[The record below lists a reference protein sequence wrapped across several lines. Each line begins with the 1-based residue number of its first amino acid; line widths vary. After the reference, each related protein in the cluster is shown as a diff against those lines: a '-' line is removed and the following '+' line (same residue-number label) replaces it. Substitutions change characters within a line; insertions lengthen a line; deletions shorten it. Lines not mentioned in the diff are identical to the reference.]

1 MVKKD
6 DEVSVSSETKG
17 PLKSFQALMGEG
29 EKFSRDKLYI
39 KAIQSYT
46 EALDLLPQ
54 DDDKSTA
61 KDINDRLNGL
71 VARSACYLK
80 IGKNNLAL
88 QDAEES
94 LKSNKEFTR
103 GLYQKAEALYAM
115 GEFELA
121 LMFYHRGKKL
131 RSDLR
136 EFQLGINKAQEAID
150 NSVGDPN
157 RVKLEAS
164 GDLSIFYKNDEVN
177 FSIRHDHIF
186 AHLHD
191 ISQDETKKKKKQP
204 IGYVRASQKKD
215 TTVQRKPHP
224 PPANPRTTKQL
235 LGDLYEDRVFLD
247 KIINNTTVTK
257 PNTRSGD
264 AIYQLASDGI
274 DYLDG
279 RTHFWRQQEPL
290 YARKSLKK
298 ADNNDETYKYVHREL
313 EAIDEL
319 QNMDQFVDA
328 RRRAQRLLEF
338 CERLDERKFPE
349 KQPVIADVYSRLGNA
364 YLELGD
370 YNKAL
375 DYHFRDLTYAESKHD
390 TDRSSRALDNLGR
403 VYARS
408 GQFAQAIQVWERKI
422 PLASSPLE
430 KAWLFHEIGQCHF
443 GLGDYERAK
452 RYGERSYVEAVAAN
466 DPIWQLNA
474 KVLVAH
480 SETKLRQ
487 YRDAEKTFEEA
498 LELARDQHDMAAE
511 RAIERALKDVRDQIA
526 KGAAD
531 SPPDRAETMYDIKV
545 NSDEPIEYADDKEG
559 LIKLTIFGD
568 NGSSG
573 SIDLRGNENDPK
585 KYDGYTT
592 TLKKKAYD
600 AGKLTKLA
608 LTCTK
613 IGSWPLDSIEISD
626 SKRKTKQKF
635 LLADSIESTTT
646 VIDLFP
652 EGSIVEF
659 PFDTRKN
666 KKKGKPKPVQSDR
679 QPSAARQADSPKPV
693 QYTVT
698 TKTGSALGSGTD
710 ANVFITLN
718 GDKNKIDRHRLGTP
732 ESNRNPFEKGSKD
745 DFKFEDTD
753 IGKLKTIVIEH
764 DNSGMA
770 SGWFL
775 DSVEVKYNGNTY
787 KFPVGRWLDSDE
799 GDKRISLELEP
810 NKKPASKIAS
820 ELEDNQ
826 EESRS
831 SISPPNETKAR
842 PSSTEKVDYDDFF
855 DDDKDDDDSHAPNAV
870 DYEVTVKTGDKR
882 GAGTDANV
890 YLSMFGDK
898 TNSERHELKETTDR
912 TINRFEKGATN
923 RFKIQGADVGKIK
936 TIRIEHD
943 GTGIGAGWYLDSIEI
958 HHVPRNETYMFPVDR
973 WLDTG
978 EGDKRISL
986 DLEPDKKPGQAKDSK
1001 TPDPK
1006 ASETSSTTDTS
1017 KKTAK
1022 PDDQS
1027 TSKKPT
1033 QYLVTVK
1040 TGSPMG
1046 SGTDANVFITLNGDK
1061 QRIVRRPLEKPDS
1074 GRNPF
1079 ERNSKDDF
1087 KFEDTDVGQLKTI
1100 VLEHDNTGLASGW
1113 YCDFVEVKYNGNTV
1127 KFPVGRWLDSDEGD
1141 KRISLE
1147 LEPNKKPSANTTTDD
1162 SHAPDAVDYEVTVKT
1177 AKKKGAGTDANVYL
1191 GMYGD
1196 KTKTERHQL
1205 KESIEK
1211 SRNLFESG
1219 ATNRFKIHA
1228 ADVGK
1233 IKSIRIEHDG
1243 TGIGAGWYPESIE
1256 IRHIPHNETYFFLI
1270 DRWLDSGEGDKRI
1283 SIDVDASQKPGQS
1296 SDSKSPD
1303 PAPTKKEA
1311 TPAKSEPA
1319 PTKTEPAPA
1328 KSEPAPKAT
1337 TTTQAPSDPN
1347 KKTKYTV
1354 TTKTGSA
1361 LGAGT
1366 DANVYITLN
1375 GDKNKVVRQSLEKP
1389 EDGWN
1394 PFERNGKDDF
1404 VFNEVDIGQLKTIII
1419 EHDGT
1424 GSGAGWFC
1432 DFVEVKYNGN
1442 TIKFPVGRWLDVD
1455 EGDKRI
1461 SLELEPNKK
1470 PPAKIIT
1477 DTSKAGNNVEYEV
1490 TVKTA
1495 KKSGAGTD
1503 ANVYLGIFG
1512 EQGKVERQQLKEP
1525 MDKSRNLFESGATNR
1540 FKINAPDVGKITTI
1554 RLEHDGTGLGAGWY
1568 VDSVEVRHVSHNETY
1583 KFPIDRWLD
1592 AGEGDKRISLDLE
1605 PNKKPGQLKC
1615 KN

>member
-6 DEVSVSSETKG
+6 DEISVSSETKG

-164 GDLSIFYKNDEVN
+164 GDLSIFYKNDEE
-177 FSIRHDHIF
+177 D
-186 AHLHD
+186 A
-191 ISQDETKKKKKQP
+191 KKKKKQP
-204 IGYVRASQKKD
+204 IGYVRASQRKD

-224 PPANPRTTKQL
+224 PPANPKTTKQL

-257 PNTRSGD
+257 ANTKSGD

-298 ADNNDETYKYVHREL
+298 ADNDDENYAYVQREL

-319 QNMDQFVDA
+319 QNTDQFVDA
-328 RRRAQRLLEF
+328 RRRAHRLLEF
-338 CERLDERKFPE
+338 CERLDERKFSE
-349 KQPVIADVYSRLGNA
+349 KQPVIADIHSRLGNA

-375 DYHFRDLTYAESKHD
+375 DYHFRDLTYATSKND
-390 TDRSSRALDNLGR
+390 NDRSSRALDNLGR

-422 PLASSPLE
+422 PLANSSLE

-452 RYGERSYVEAVAAN
+452 RYGERSYVEAVAVN
-466 DPIWQLNA
+466 DPVWQLNA

-480 SETKLRQ
+480 SQAKLRQ
-487 YRDAEKTFEEA
+487 YREAEQTFEEA
-498 LELARDQHDMAAE
+498 LALARDQHDMAAE

-531 SPPDRAETMYDIKV
+531 SPPDRAETTYDIKV
-545 NSDEPIEYADDKEG
+545 TSDESIEYGDDDQSSV
-559 LIKLTIFGD
+559 KLTVFGD

-573 SIDLRGNENDPK
+573 LIDLRGNENDPK
-585 KYDGYTT
+585 KYDGLST
-592 TLKKKAYD
+592 TLKKKAFD

-608 LTCTK
+608 LTCSK
-613 IGSWPLDSIEISD
+613 IESWPLDSIEITD

-635 LLADSIESTTT
+635 LLAESIDSMTS
-646 VIDLFP
+646 VIDLYP

-659 PFDTRKN
+659 PFDTRKD
-666 KKKGKPKPVQSDR
+666 KKKGKSKTTQRQLSAPRPASQS
-679 QPSAARQADSPKPV
+679 SKKV

-698 TKTGSALGSGTD
+698 TKTGSAFGSGTDANVFITLNGNKQRIARQQLQKSESGRNPFEKGSKDDFKFEDVDVGQLKTIVIEHDNSGTASGWYLDAVEVKYNGNTVKFPVGRWLDTDEGDKRISLELEPNKKPTSKTSTDDSNAPNAVDYEVTVKTADKRGAGTDANVFLSMFGDKTKTERHELKETMDRTLNRFESGATDRFKIHAPDVGKIKTIRIEHDATGLGAGWYADSIEIHHVSRNETYKFPVDRWLDAGEGDKRISLDLEPDKKPGQLKDSKSPDTLAYQKTTKDPKGSEVGSTTDANKKTTKAEEQSASNKPTQYLINVKTGSALGSGTD

-718 GDKNKIDRHRLGTP
+718 GDKQRIVRQQLQKS
-732 ESNRNPFEKGSKD
+732 ESGRNPFEKGSKD
-745 DFKFEDTD
+745 DFKFED
-753 IGKLKTIVIEH
+753 V
-764 DNSGMA
+764 
-770 SGWFL
+770 
-775 DSVEVKYNGNTY
+775 
-787 KFPVGRWLDSDE
+787 
-799 GDKRISLELEP
+799 
-810 NKKPASKIAS
+810 
-820 ELEDNQ
+820 
-826 EESRS
+826 
-831 SISPPNETKAR
+831 
-842 PSSTEKVDYDDFF
+842 
-855 DDDKDDDDSHAPNAV
+855 
-870 DYEVTVKTGDKR
+870 
-882 GAGTDANV
+882 
-890 YLSMFGDK
+890 
-898 TNSERHELKETTDR
+898 
-912 TINRFEKGATN
+912 
-923 RFKIQGADVGKIK
+923 
-936 TIRIEHD
+936 
-943 GTGIGAGWYLDSIEI
+943 
-958 HHVPRNETYMFPVDR
+958 
-973 WLDTG
+973 
-978 EGDKRISL
+978 
-986 DLEPDKKPGQAKDSK
+986 
-1001 TPDPK
+1001 
-1006 ASETSSTTDTS
+1006 
-1017 KKTAK
+1017 
-1022 PDDQS
+1022 
-1027 TSKKPT
+1027 
-1033 QYLVTVK
+1033 
-1040 TGSPMG
+1040 
-1046 SGTDANVFITLNGDK
+1046 
-1061 QRIVRRPLEKPDS
+1061 
-1074 GRNPF
+1074 
-1079 ERNSKDDF
+1079 
-1087 KFEDTDVGQLKTI
+1087 DVGQLKSI
-1100 VLEHDNTGLASGW
+1100 VLEHDNTGMASGW
-1113 YCDFVEVKYNGNTV
+1113 FCDSVEVKYNGNTV
-1127 KFPVGRWLDSDEGD
+1127 KFPVGRWLDTDEGD

-1147 LEPNKKPSANTTTDD
+1147 LEPNKKPVANISTDD
-1162 SHAPDAVDYEVTVKT
+1162 SNAANAVDYEVTVKT

-1191 GMYGD
+1191 GMFGD

-1205 KESIEK
+1205 KESIER

-1228 ADVGK
+1228 PDVGK
-1233 IKSIRIEHDG
+1233 IKTIRIEHDG
-1243 TGIGAGWYPESIE
+1243 TGIGSGWYADSIE
-1256 IRHIPHNETYFFLI
+1256 IRHISRNETYTFSI

-1283 SIDVDASQKPGQS
+1283 SLDLDPDSKPTQSNESSTTNASTTQKPTKEVS
-1296 SDSKSPD
+1296 NASKNE
-1303 PAPTKKEA
+1303 PTQ
-1311 TPAKSEPA
+1311 
-1319 PTKTEPAPA
+1319 
-1328 KSEPAPKAT
+1328 AT
-1337 TTTQAPSDPN
+1337 TTANQPSSDAN

-1354 TTKTGSA
+1354 VTKTGSKI
-1361 LGAGT
+1361 GSGT
-1366 DANVYITLN
+1366 DANVYLTLN
-1375 GDKNKVVRQSLEKP
+1375 GDKNKIVRLHLAKAEAGS
-1389 EDGWN
+1389 D
-1394 PFERNGKDDF
+1394 PFENNARDEFIFDHID
-1404 VFNEVDIGQLKTIII
+1404 VGQLKTIII

-1424 GSGAGWFC
+1424 GMGSGWYC
-1432 DFVEVKYNGN
+1432 DYVEVNYNNN
-1442 TIKFPVGRWLDVD
+1442 TIKFPVERWLDVN

-1470 PPAKIIT
+1470 PAAKMASGENT
-1477 DTSKAGNNVEYEV
+1477 DEE
-1490 TVKTA
+1490 
-1495 KKSGAGTD
+1495 
-1503 ANVYLGIFG
+1503 
-1512 EQGKVERQQLKEP
+1512 KVQ
-1525 MDKSRNLFESGATNR
+1525 
-1540 FKINAPDVGKITTI
+1540 
-1554 RLEHDGTGLGAGWY
+1554 HDNFF
-1568 VDSVEVRHVSHNETY
+1568 DNE
-1583 KFPIDRWLD
+1583 
-1592 AGEGDKRISLDLE
+1592 G
-1605 PNKKPGQLKC
+1605 
-1615 KN
+1615 